1 MVTDNNAG
9 DTASP
14 QTGSNEDATAQ
25 GVAFTLDHANARYDR
40 GFAAHLGFEFLEWEP
55 DRAVLG
61 LEIQDWHLNLAGV
74 LHGGIL
80 ASLLDIAGA
89 AAGSYCP
96 YPGRIRKAI
105 TLSMTTT
112 FTGQASGGHVRA
124 IGRRRAGGSRIFN
137 SSVDIVDA
145 HDRLLAMGEGTYRL
159 RSGCEGPE
167 GIPIDV

>member
-1 MVTDNNAG
+1 MR
-9 DTASP
+9 P
-14 QTGSNEDATAQ
+14 QSEDDHNDGAQAT
-25 GVAFTLDHANARYDR
+25 AFTLDHANARYDR

-55 DRAVLG
+55 ERAVLG
-61 LEIQDWHLNLAGV
+61 LEIQHWHLNLAGV

-112 FTGQASGGHVRA
+112 FTGQVSEGHVRA
-124 IGRRRAGGSRIFN
+124 IGRRRAGGRRIFN

-167 GIPIDV
+167 GIPIDE

>member
-1 MVTDNNAG
+1 MSG
-9 DTASP
+9 DDPRLTQQA
-14 QTGSNEDATAQ
+14 
-25 GVAFTLDHANARYDR
+25 LDSANARYDR

-55 DRAVLG
+55 GRAVLG

-80 ASLLDIAGA
+80 ASLIDIAGA

-112 FTGQASGGHVRA
+112 FTGQASAGVVRA
-124 IGRRRAGGSRIFN
+124 VGRCRAGGRRIFN
-137 SSVDIVDA
+137 SSVDILDA
-145 HDRLLAMGEGTYRL
+145 DERLLAMGDGTYRL
-159 RSGCEGPE
+159 RSGSEHPE
-167 GIPIDV
+167 GIPIDA